1 MSITFLF
8 SIFLTAVLLC
18 YSLDALDETEI
29 VLKTYEAE
37 EVEGEDYGEH
47 IHEPWE
53 EEVEELVNW
62 ANTLDSDILDI

>member
-8 SIFLTAVLLC
+8 FVFLIAVLLC
-18 YSLDALDETEI
+18 YSLDSLSETEI

-37 EVEGEDYGEH
+37 EEWEEYDEH

-53 EEVEELVNW
+53 EEVEDLVNW